1 MLVIK
6 NPNDITGMNFVDGRF
21 TLRNVETYYDKY
33 RFAFKETG
41 RWVYVDVY
49 RQPRW
54 DIEDSRNM
62 YMVDNGKF
70 SNHWI
75 SANYFS
81 QIKNVKWT
89 FNQAL
94 KEL

>member
-1 MLVIK
+1 MLYIK
-6 NPNDITGMNFVDGRF
+6 NPDDIKVMNFIDGRF
-21 TLRNVETYYDKY
+21 TLRSVETYYDKY

-70 SNHWI
+70 SYHWI